1 MSTRTV
7 DARCLRRPPIWAIAA
22 HVPSLEQILTA
33 PDVRPQ
39 VVSRCVRL
47 IDAEV
52 GKKSGISGVAIKAA
66 YKLVQKIK
74 PTMVR
79 DVTDRLLPDF
89 ARAMDP
95 FFQESVKEAEGG
107 ERAVADV
114 FRSRVDRDADEAAD
128 ALLGVTDAKIDV
140 ARPAIKKAYS
150 KLRGSAKGHVKEAVP
165 GLARAIGEF
174 V

>member
-1 MSTRTV
+1 
-7 DARCLRRPPIWAIAA
+7 
-22 HVPSLEQILTA
+22 VPSLEQILTA
-33 PDVRPQ
+33 PDVRPK
-39 VVSRCVRL
+39 VVSRCARL
-47 IDAEV
+47 IDEEV
-52 GKKSGISGVAIKAA
+52 GRKSGISGMAIKAA

-74 PTMVR
+74 PSMVS

-89 ARAMDP
+89 ARSLDP
-95 FFQESVKEAEGG
+95 IFQESVEEAEGSD
-107 ERAVADV
+107 ASLADV
-114 FRSRVDRDADEAAD
+114 FRTHVDRDADRAAD

-150 KLRGSAKGHVKEAVP
+150 KLRGSAKGHVEQAVP